1 VDIFQDMSLNQ
12 DFRFRYAAKLTSG
25 ILDFKV
31 ILDA

>member
-1 VDIFQDMSLNQ
+1 MSLNQ